1 MQRHGTNLEFTQVG
15 GAGQNLG
22 DTVGGPVGP
31 AVGKTT
37 GNVGKTAS
45 AATTGLGKTV
55 CPSPRLKLEL
65 EPAHGELL
73 RSLSAS

>member
-1 MQRHGTNLEFTQVG
+1 MSGVG
-15 GAGQNLG
+15 KNVG

-37 GNVGKTAS
+37 GTTLSERASAAEHADLWLSGNVGKTAS

-55 CPSPRLKLEL
+55 SPDV
-65 EPAHGELL
+65 L
-73 RSLSAS
+73 RPKRPKAEACD